1 MSLTEM
7 YESLTGPLNVG
18 KLLHAYRTTNNLS
31 EEKMEKKLHLSS
43 GRLALLESG
52 KKKISLEEAIH
63 FAKKLKDDQDF
74 YVEVWLQDFVRSA
87 GLDPD
92 KFIRSLE

>member
-1 MSLTEM
+1 MSLTKM

-31 EEKMEKKLHLSS
+31 AEKMEKKLHLTKGSLS
-43 GRLALLESG
+43 MLESG
-52 KKKISLEEAIH
+52 KKKISLEQAIH

-74 YVEVWLQDFVRSA
+74 YAEVWLRDFVRAA
-87 GLDPD
+87 GLEPD